1 MSFVVPIPPLTNPAD
16 HVMMLM
22 QTKELEELPQSNVD
36 VPEDDEAKAW
46 GVDAKGVGFKRN
58 ASIWT
63 QSVLLMKREFLNLG
77 RDKGALI
84 GRFVI
89 TSILNL
95 LFAAIFYQVGD
106 VNKDGYDINS
116 HFGAIVNIY
125 ITGLFGAAQ
134 PPLLTFPLERVVFM
148 REYSTGSYGALPY
161 LLSKL
166 LVEIPLNGVQA
177 LLVLVIS
184 YFLMGLV
191 GNFFFHVC
199 SLWLIQLA
207 CASYAYLIGAL
218 VPDAKAAQEIAPA
231 ILVPQ
236 LLFAGFFI
244 SINQVPEVLQWVQ
257 YVCALKFAINLG
269 SIIEFDEICNE
280 PNVSLTTAVACK
292 QRIFEANDVDPDLAW
307 LYIVILLMIF
317 ALFRTLSLLALMW
330 RAKNYTN

>member
-1 MSFVVPIPPLTNPAD
+1 
-16 HVMMLM
+16 MMLM
-22 QTKELEELPQSNVD
+22 QTKEIGELPISNVD
-36 VPEDDEAKAW
+36 IPESDESKPW
-46 GVDAKGVGFKRN
+46 GAEAKGVGFQRN
-58 ASIWT
+58 ASVWT
-63 QSVLLMKREFLNLG
+63 QSILLMKREFLNLG

-84 GRFVI
+84 GRFFI

-106 VNKDGYDINS
+106 VDKSGYDINS
-116 HFGAIVNIY
+116 HFGAVVNIY
-125 ITGLFGAAQ
+125 ITGLFGASQ
-134 PPLLTFPLERVVFM
+134 PPLLTFPLERVVFL
-148 REYSTGSYGALPY
+148 REFSTGSYGALPY
-161 LLSKL
+161 LVSKL
-166 LVEIPLNGVQA
+166 LVEIPLNGFQA

-191 GNFFFHVC
+191 GNFFLHVC

-218 VPDAKAAQEIAPA
+218 VPDAKAAQEVAPA

-244 SINQVPEVLQWVQ
+244 SIDQIPELLQWVQ

-269 SIIEFDEICNE
+269 SIIEFEDICSE
-280 PNVSLTTAVACK
+280 PNVTADIAIGCER
-292 QRIFEANDVDPDLAW
+292 RIFEANDVEPDQAW
-307 LYIVILLMIF
+307 LYVLILIMIF
-317 ALFRTLSLLALMW
+317 AVFRTLSLIALIW